1 MQNYNKKCFPS
12 FMGISILL
20 VISLYIISI
29 PHIGLNIG
37 SLNVSITFRWNSYT
51 PIICIEV
58 FINVIVLSEAK
69 WDLGNFKSP
78 SYVKWM
84 FKTFIQRITWLV
96 DQAQSLPCCFCGG
109 TMYKEAVRR
118 QRTLLLVFI
127 SVHIFRYVINVVY
140 IWLPS
145 NFHIPIF

>member
-37 SLNVSITFRWNSYT
+37 SLFHSYT
-51 PIICIEV
+51 PIICIKIY
-58 FINVIVLSEAK
+58 INVILLSEAK
-69 WDLGNFKSP
+69 WDLGNLKSP

-96 DQAQSLPCCFCGG
+96 DQAQSLPCCFCGS

-140 IWLPS
+140 IWLLL